1 MQSPHRRARV
11 GGLCG
16 FRGTAEARANRK
28 QKNRTLHL
36 RAGIAETA
44 NAEEG
49 LATSRQIN
57 SKTSITRSAAECRL
71 LT

>member
-28 QKNRTLHL
+28 QKNRTLRQ
-36 RAGIAETA
+36 RAGALRKYAVEKIFKT
-44 NAEEG
+44 G
-49 LATSRQIN
+49 C
-57 SKTSITRSAAECRL
+57 SKRNFLSD
-71 LT
+71 